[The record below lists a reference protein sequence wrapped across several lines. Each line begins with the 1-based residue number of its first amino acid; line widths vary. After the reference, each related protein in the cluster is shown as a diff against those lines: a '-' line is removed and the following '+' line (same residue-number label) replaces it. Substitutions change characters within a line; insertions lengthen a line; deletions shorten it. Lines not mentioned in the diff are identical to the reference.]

1 MKTESLLYQDLYK
14 KLNTYLTIDT
24 YTTSALETILK
35 TKTVDKDEYLSK
47 LYENQRQIGFV
58 VDGIIR
64 VYHLNENGTEYNKN
78 FFTKNDLFMTSLD
91 GKKDSSVFVQ
101 TITKC
106 KIIVFDYDKYIELS
120 LKYKNLEKVLNKILL
135 EYMTKKQ
142 QREIELLSL
151 DAKDRYIQFVKN
163 NPVLSEKLPQF
174 HIASYLGI
182 TPTQLSRI
190 KKQLNNQHM

>member
-35 TKTVDKDEYLSK
+35 TKTVDKDKYLSK